1 MMKKILIFVL
11 LLCTLLITSCA
22 KQFKCQIDY
31 QVVYSDTTYVRSY
44 VFDGNERASYEIV
57 DNGKH
62 GKFLIIYPIG
72 TLGDIIARVPNRS
85 DNIIVTDF
93 KTFRYDIDIP
103 YCASE
108 K

>member
-1 MMKKILIFVL
+1 MNEKKTRKKIFKKELIKSENFL
-11 LLCTLLITSCA
+11 DN
-22 KQFKCQIDY
+22 KKRPRFE
-31 QVVYSDTTYVRSY
+31 YS
-44 VFDGNERASYEIV
+44 FFRA
-57 DNGKH
+57 GKARRGH

-85 DNIIVTDF
+85 DNIVVTDF

-103 YCASE
+103 YRANE

>member
-1 MMKKILIFVL
+1 MKRVLIFIL

-31 QVVYSDTTYVRSY
+31 QVVYSDTTYVHSY
-44 VFDGNERASYEIV
+44 SFDGNDRACYEIF

-62 GKFLIIYPIG
+62 GKILVIYPTG
-72 TLGDIIARVPNRS
+72 RFGSIIARVPNRS

-103 YCASE
+103 YRDNE

>member
-1 MMKKILIFVL
+1 MMKKTLIFIL

-44 VFDGNERASYEIV
+44 VFDGNERASYEII

-62 GKFLIIYPIG
+62 GKILIIYPAGMFGSIV
-72 TLGDIIARVPNRS
+72 ARVPNRS

-103 YCASE
+103 YRGGE

>member
-44 VFDGNERASYEIV
+44 VFDGNERASYEIL

-62 GKFLIIYPIG
+62 GKILIIYGKTQIG
-72 TLGDIIARVPNRS
+72 GI
-85 DNIIVTDF
+85 
-93 KTFRYDIDIP
+93 
-103 YCASE
+103 
-108 K
+108 

>member
-1 MMKKILIFVL
+1 MMKKTLIFIL

-44 VFDGNERASYEIV
+44 VFDGNERASYEIL

-62 GKFLIIYPIG
+62 FNNLPSRNVRKYS
-72 TLGDIIARVPNRS
+72 RKSSKYVRQYYS
-85 DNIIVTDF
+85 V
-93 KTFRYDIDIP
+93 
-103 YCASE
+103 
-108 K
+108 